1 LLVGFDFCQDSLYT
15 CGLLFDISIEFM
27 QEIYCVFPKRDKKL
41 TADTLQLITYR
52 HTGTVNRRARN
63 VRFSFFFFEQK
74 RERAN
79 DENQVVL
86 FLLISLAMK
95 VDLKEYGI
103 SFTVCSTTKREIIKF
118 LHTND
123 NSLPECPNGT
133 QIPSDNRVWTG

>member
-1 LLVGFDFCQDSLYT
+1 
-15 CGLLFDISIEFM
+15 M

-103 SFTVCSTTKREIIKF
+103 SFTVCSTTKREISNSCIQMTIHF
-118 LHTND
+118 LNVRTEHKYLQTIVFGQD
-123 NSLPECPNGT
+123 D
-133 QIPSDNRVWTG
+133 QFR